1 MIDVDNVS
9 EKYRKRPNPRIRLFF
24 SDHRVFARWKRKE
37 DVTWN
42 AEKWISSNQ
51 SRKRC
56 EKPMDVARRHPIY
69 EHPNHRKNKLKT
81 ERRKRKR
88 WSRLAHRSNW
98 RGFSNLSD
106 WLRADRGA
114 SHYKN
119 EISFVAGR
127 VDGNRRQ
134 DDDTAP
140 CSTEDGSSK

>member
-1 MIDVDNVS
+1 
-9 EKYRKRPNPRIRLFF
+9 
-24 SDHRVFARWKRKE
+24 
-37 DVTWN
+37 
-42 AEKWISSNQ
+42 
-51 SRKRC
+51 
-56 EKPMDVARRHPIY
+56 MDVARRHPIY

-88 WSRLAHRSNW
+88 WSRLVHRSNW

-106 WLRADRGA
+106 CLRADRGA

-119 EISFVAGR
+119 EISFIAGR

-140 CSTEDGSSK
+140 RSREESLEIPEIINIWSRAGEGIGSKTIDWSR

>member
-1 MIDVDNVS
+1 MVEACS
-9 EKYRKRPNPRIRLFF
+9 
-24 SDHRVFARWKRKE
+24 
-37 DVTWN
+37 
-42 AEKWISSNQ
+42 
-51 SRKRC
+51 
-56 EKPMDVARRHPIY
+56 PI
-69 EHPNHRKNKLKT
+69 E
-81 ERRKRKR
+81 
-88 WSRLAHRSNW
+88 

-140 CSTEDGSSK
+140 RSREDGSSK